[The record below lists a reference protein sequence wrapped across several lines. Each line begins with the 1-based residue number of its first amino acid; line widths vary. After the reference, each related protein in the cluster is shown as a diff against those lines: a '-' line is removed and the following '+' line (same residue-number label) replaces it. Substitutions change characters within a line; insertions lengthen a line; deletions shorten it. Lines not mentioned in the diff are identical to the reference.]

1 MFVAVL
7 GRLPKL
13 SIAEL
18 EAMFGKS
25 HVRAVSRSTAVV
37 NTDNLSIDSLGGSLK
52 CGKVIHTL
60 PADNRPTLERA
71 SHWITHTYV
80 NQLLAVGGKITLGIS
95 AYGLS
100 TSPRQLQK
108 IGLLLKTSMKKHNVS
123 LRLIPNTTTELSTA
137 TSHNNKLGLSPKK
150 RELFIIKTDNGA
162 IIIAES
168 NGAQNITAYARRDR
182 NRPRRDAFV
191 GMLPPKLAQIM
202 VNLAVGN
209 TTRATILDPFCG
221 TGTVMQ
227 EALLKGYDV
236 CGSDLSQKMIDYTTE
251 NIAWLQ
257 SKYHITSTVRS
268 LEQADAMTHQWPKAQ
283 QLDAVVCETYL
294 GQPFSAPPSPK
305 KLHEVTGN
313 CNHIITNFLRNIHSQ
328 LTPGTTLC
336 IAVPAWRDAS
346 RNLTHLP
353 LIKDLETLGYILQ
366 QPPLIYS
373 RSDQVVVREILLLKT
388 A

>member
-13 SIAEL
+13 SITEL

-37 NTDNLSIDSLGGSLK
+37 DTDNLSIDSLGGSLK

-60 PADNRPTLERA
+60 PANSRPTLEHA
-71 SHWITHTYV
+71 SHWITHTYIH
-80 NQLLAVGGKITLGIS
+80 QLLAVGGKITLGIS
-95 AYGLS
+95 AYGFS
-100 TSPRQLQK
+100 ISPRQLQS
-108 IGLLLKTSMKKHNVS
+108 IGLSLKSSMKRHGAS
-123 LRLIPNTTTELSTA
+123 LRLIPNTSIELSTA

-162 IIIAES
+162 ILIAES

-202 VNLAVGN
+202 VNVAVGN
-209 TTRATILDPFCG
+209 AAKATILDPFCG
-221 TGTVMQ
+221 TGTVLQ

-251 NIAWLQ
+251 NLAWLQ
-257 SKYHITSTVRS
+257 SKYHITGTVHS

>member
-1 MFVAVL
+1 
-7 GRLPKL
+7 
-13 SIAEL
+13 
-18 EAMFGKS
+18 
-25 HVRAVSRSTAVV
+25 
-37 NTDNLSIDSLGGSLK
+37 
-52 CGKVIHTL
+52 
-60 PADNRPTLERA
+60 
-71 SHWITHTYV
+71 
-80 NQLLAVGGKITLGIS
+80 
-95 AYGLS
+95 
-100 TSPRQLQK
+100 
-108 IGLLLKTSMKKHNVS
+108 MKKHNVS

-150 RELFIIKTDNGA
+150 RELFIIKTDDSA
-162 IIIAES
+162 ILIAES

-209 TTRATILDPFCG
+209 AAKATILDPFCG
-221 TGTVMQ
+221 TGTVLQ

-251 NIAWLQ
+251 NLTWLQ
-257 SKYHITSTVRS
+257 SKYHITGTVRS
-268 LEQADAMTHQWPKAQ
+268 LEQADAMTYQWPKAQ

-294 GQPFSAPPSPK
+294 GQPFSTPPSPK

-313 CNHIITNFLRNIHSQ
+313 CNHIITNFLHNIHSQ

>member
-1 MFVAVL
+1 MFVAIL

-37 NTDNLSIDSLGGSLK
+37 DTDGLSIDSLGGSLK
-52 CGKVIHTL
+52 CGKVIHTF
-60 PADNRPTLERA
+60 PADGHPTLEQT
-71 SHWITHTYV
+71 SHWITRTYV
-80 NQLLAVGGKITLGIS
+80 HQLLAVGGKITLGIS

-162 IIIAES
+162 ILIAES

-202 VNLAVGN
+202 INVAVGN
-209 TTRATILDPFCG
+209 AVKATILDPFCG
-221 TGTVMQ
+221 TGTVLQ

-251 NIAWLQ
+251 NLAWLQ
-257 SKYHITSTVRS
+257 SKYHITGTVRS
-268 LEQADAMTHQWPKAQ
+268 LEQADGMTHQWPKAQ
-283 QLDAVVCETYL
+283 QFDAVVCETYL

-313 CNHIITNFLRNIHSQ
+313 CNHIITNFLHNIHSQ

-346 RNLTHLP
+346 HNLTHLP
-353 LIKDLETLGYILQ
+353 LIKDLEILGYILQ

>member
-1 MFVAVL
+1 MFVAIL

-18 EAMFGKS
+18 EAMFGKP
-25 HVRAVSRSTAVV
+25 HVRAASHDVATID
-37 NTDNLSIDSLGGSLK
+37 TDNLSIDALGGSLK
-52 CGKVIHTL
+52 CGTIIHTL
-60 PADNRPTLERA
+60 PADGHPTLEQA
-71 SHWITHTYV
+71 SHWITHTYIH
-80 NQLLAVGGKITLGIS
+80 QLLAVGGKITLGIS

-100 TSPRQLQK
+100 TSPRHLQK
-108 IGLLLKTSMKKHNVS
+108 IGLSLKSSMKRHGAS
-123 LRLIPNTTTELSTA
+123 LRLVPNTTTALSTA

-150 RELFIIKTDNGA
+150 RELFIIKTDEGA
-162 IIIAES
+162 ILIAES

-202 VNLAVGN
+202 VNVAVGN
-209 TTRATILDPFCG
+209 AVKATILDPFCG
-221 TGTVMQ
+221 TGTVLQ
-227 EALLKGYDV
+227 EALLKEYDV

>member
-13 SIAEL
+13 SITEL

-25 HVRAVSRSTAVV
+25 HIRAVSRSTAVV
-37 NTDNLSIDSLGGSLK
+37 DTDNLSIDSLGGSLK

-60 PADNRPTLERA
+60 PADNHPTLERA

-150 RELFIIKTDNGA
+150 RELFIIKTDDSA
-162 IIIAES
+162 ILIAES

-209 TTRATILDPFCG
+209 AAKATILDPFCG
-221 TGTVMQ
+221 TGTVLQ

-251 NIAWLQ
+251 NLTWLQ
-257 SKYHITSTVRS
+257 SKYHITGTVHS

-283 QLDAVVCETYL
+283 QLNAVVCETYL

-346 RNLTHLP
+346 HNLTHLP
-353 LIKDLETLGYILQ
+353 LIKDLKKLGYILQ

>member
-1 MFVAVL
+1 MFVAIL

-25 HVRAVSRSTAVV
+25 HVRAVSRDIATID
-37 NTDNLSIDSLGGSLK
+37 TDNLSIDALGGSLK
-52 CGKVIHTL
+52 CGKIIHTL
-60 PADNRPTLERA
+60 PADGRPTLEQA
-71 SHWITHTYV
+71 SHWITRTYV
-80 NQLLAVGGKITLGIS
+80 HQLLAVGGKITLGIS
-95 AYGLS
+95 GYGFS

-108 IGLLLKTSMKKHNVS
+108 IGLSLKSSMKRHGAS
-123 LRLIPNTTTELSTA
+123 LRLIPNTSTTLSTA

-150 RELFIIKTDNGA
+150 RELFIIKTDDSA
-162 IIIAES
+162 ILIAES

-209 TTRATILDPFCG
+209 AAKATILDPFCG
-221 TGTVMQ
+221 TGTVLQ
-227 EALLKGYDV
+227 EALLKRYDV

-251 NIAWLQ
+251 NLTWLQ
-257 SKYHITSTVRS
+257 SKYHITGTVHS

-283 QLDAVVCETYL
+283 QLNAVVCETYL

-346 RNLTHLP
+346 HNLTHLP
-353 LIKDLETLGYILQ
+353 LIKDLKKLGYILQ

>member
-1 MFVAVL
+1 MFVAIL

-18 EAMFGKS
+18 EAIFGKS
-25 HVRAVSRSTAVV
+25 HVRAVSYGAAIVD
-37 NTDNLSIDSLGGSLK
+37 TDELSIDSLGGSLK

>member
-1 MFVAVL
+1 MFVAIL

-25 HVRAVSRSTAVV
+25 HVRAVSHDIATID
-37 NTDNLSIDSLGGSLK
+37 TDNLLIDSLGGSLK
-52 CGKVIHTL
+52 CGTIIHTL
-60 PADNRPTLERA
+60 PASSRPTLEQA
-71 SHWITHTYV
+71 SHWITHTYIH
-80 NQLLAVGGKITLGIS
+80 QLLAVSGKITLGIS
-95 AYGLS
+95 AYGFS

-108 IGLLLKTSMKKHNVS
+108 IGLSLKSSMKRHGAS
-123 LRLIPNTTTELSTA
+123 LRLVPNTSIELSTA

-150 RELFIIKTDNGA
+150 RELFIIKTDDGT
-162 IIIAES
+162 ILITES
-168 NGAQNITAYARRDR
+168 NGAQNITTYARRDR

-202 VNLAVGN
+202 INVAVGN
-209 TTRATILDPFCG
+209 AVKATILDPFCG
-221 TGTVMQ
+221 TGTVLQ

-257 SKYHITSTVRS
+257 SKYHIPSTVRS

-328 LTPGTTLC
+328 LKPGTTLC
-336 IAVPAWRDAS
+336 IAVPAWRDVS
-346 RNLTHLP
+346 HNLTHLP
-353 LIKDLETLGYILQ
+353 LIKDLKKLGYILQ

>member
-1 MFVAVL
+1 MFVTVL
-7 GRLPKL
+7 GRLPRL

-25 HVRAVSRSTAVV
+25 HVRAVSRDIATID
-37 NTDNLSIDSLGGSLK
+37 TDSLSINALGGSLK
-52 CGKVIHTL
+52 CGKIIHAI
-60 PADNRPTLERA
+60 PANDRPSLEQA
-71 SHWITHTYV
+71 SHWITHTYIH
-80 NQLLAVGGKITLGIS
+80 QLLAVGGKITLGIS

-100 TSPRQLQK
+100 ASPRQLQS
-108 IGLLLKTSMKKHNVS
+108 IGLSLKSSMKKHGAS
-123 LRLIPNTTTELSTA
+123 LRLVPNTSTELSTA

-150 RELFIIKTDNGA
+150 RELFIIKIDDGA

-202 VNLAVGN
+202 INVAVGN
-209 TTRATILDPFCG
+209 AAKATILDPFCG
-221 TGTVMQ
+221 TGTVLQ

-257 SKYHITSTVRS
+257 NKYRITGTVHS
-268 LEQADAMTHQWPKAQ
+268 LTQADAMTHQWPEAQ
-283 QLDAVVCETYL
+283 QLDVVVCETYL

-328 LTPGTTLC
+328 LAPNTTLC
-336 IAVPAWRDAS
+336 IAVPAWRDTS

-353 LIKDLETLGYILQ
+353 LIKDLEKLGYILQ

>member
-25 HVRAVSRSTAVV
+25 HVRAVSRDIATID
-37 NTDNLSIDSLGGSLK
+37 TDNLSIDALGGSLK
-52 CGKVIHTL
+52 CGTIIHTL
-60 PADNRPTLERA
+60 PADGHPTLEHA

-80 NQLLAVGGKITLGIS
+80 HQLLAVGGKITLGIS
-95 AYGLS
+95 AYGIS
-100 TSPRQLQK
+100 TSPRQLQN
-108 IGLLLKTSMKKHNVS
+108 IGLSLKSSMKRHGAS
-123 LRLIPNTTTELSTA
+123 LRLVPNTNIELSTA

-150 RELFIIKTDNGA
+150 RELFIIKTDDGA
-162 IIIAES
+162 IVIAES

-202 VNLAVGN
+202 VNVAVGN

-221 TGTVMQ
+221 TGTVLQ

-257 SKYHITSTVRS
+257 SKYHITGTVRS
-268 LEQADAMTHQWPKAQ
+268 LEQADAMTHQWTEGQ
-283 QLDAVVCETYL
+283 QLDAVICETYL

-328 LTPGTTLC
+328 LRPGTTLC
-336 IAVPAWRDAS
+336 IAVPAWRDAN
-346 RNLTHLP
+346 RKLTHLP
-353 LIKDLETLGYILQ
+353 LVQNLEALGYTLQ

>member
-1 MFVAVL
+1 MFVAIL

-18 EAMFGKS
+18 EAIFGKS
-25 HVRAVSRSTAVV
+25 HVRAVSYGAAIVD
-37 NTDNLSIDSLGGSLK
+37 TDELSIDSLGGSLK
-52 CGKVIHTL
+52 CGKVIHTV

-95 AYGLS
+95 AYGFS

-108 IGLLLKTSMKKHNVS
+108 IGLSLKSSMKRHGAS
-123 LRLIPNTTTELSTA
+123 LRLVPNTTTALSTA

-150 RELFIIKTDNGA
+150 RELFIIKTDDGA
-162 IIIAES
+162 ILIAES
-168 NGAQNITAYARRDR
+168 NGAQNITTYARRDR

-202 VNLAVGN
+202 VNVAVGN
-209 TTRATILDPFCG
+209 AVKATILDPFCG
-221 TGTVMQ
+221 TGTVLQ

-251 NIAWLQ
+251 NLAWLQ
-257 SKYHITSTVRS
+257 SKYHITGTVRS
-268 LEQADAMTHQWPKAQ
+268 LEQADAMTYQWPKAQ

-313 CNHIITNFLRNIHSQ
+313 CNHIITNFLHNIHSQ

-346 RNLTHLP
+346 HNLTHLP
-353 LIKDLETLGYILQ
+353 LIKDLKTLGYILQ

>member
-1 MFVAVL
+1 MFVAIL

-37 NTDNLSIDSLGGSLK
+37 DTDGLSIDSLGGSLK

-60 PADNRPTLERA
+60 PADGHPTLEQT

-150 RELFIIKTDNGA
+150 RELFIIKTDDGA

-209 TTRATILDPFCG
+209 ATKATILDPFCG
-221 TGTVMQ
+221 TGTVLQ

-251 NIAWLQ
+251 NLAWLQ
-257 SKYHITSTVRS
+257 SKYHITGTVRS
-268 LEQADAMTHQWPKAQ
+268 LEQADAMTHQWTEGQ

-294 GQPFSAPPSPK
+294 GQPFSAPPSSK

-328 LTPGTTLC
+328 LRPGTTLC
-336 IAVPAWRDAS
+336 IAVPAWRDAN
-346 RNLTHLP
+346 RKLTHLP
-353 LIKDLETLGYILQ
+353 LVQNLEALGYTLQ

>member
-1 MFVAVL
+1 ML

-37 NTDNLSIDSLGGSLK
+37 DTDNLSIDSLGGSLK
-52 CGKVIHTL
+52 CGKIIHTL
-60 PADNRPTLERA
+60 PADGHPTLEQT
-71 SHWITHTYV
+71 SHWITRTYV
-80 NQLLAVGGKITLGIS
+80 HQLLAVGGKITLGIS
-95 AYGLS
+95 AYGFS
-100 TSPRQLQK
+100 ISPRQLQS
-108 IGLLLKTSMKKHNVS
+108 IGLSLKSSMKRHGAS
-123 LRLIPNTTTELSTA
+123 LRLIPNTSIELSTA

-202 VNLAVGN
+202 VNVAVGN
-209 TTRATILDPFCG
+209 AAKATILDPFCG
-221 TGTVMQ
+221 TGTVLQ
-227 EALLKGYDV
+227 EALLKRYDV

-251 NIAWLQ
+251 NLAWLQ
-257 SKYHITSTVRS
+257 SKYHITGTVRS

-336 IAVPAWRDAS
+336 IAVPAWRDAG

-353 LIKDLETLGYILQ
+353 LIKDLETLGYTLQ

>member
-1 MFVAVL
+1 MFVAIL

-37 NTDNLSIDSLGGSLK
+37 DTDNLSIDSLGGSLK

-108 IGLLLKTSMKKHNVS
+108 IGLLLKSSMKRHGAS
-123 LRLIPNTTTELSTA
+123 LRLVPNTTTALSTA

-150 RELFIIKTDNGA
+150 RELFIIKTDDGT
-162 IIIAES
+162 ILITES
-168 NGAQNITAYARRDR
+168 NGAQNITAYAHRDR

-202 VNLAVGN
+202 VNVAVGN
-209 TTRATILDPFCG
+209 AVKAIILDPFCG
-221 TGTVMQ
+221 TGTVLQ

-283 QLDAVVCETYL
+283 QLNAVVCETYL

-328 LTPGTTLC
+328 LTPGTILC

>member
-1 MFVAVL
+1 MFVAML

-37 NTDNLSIDSLGGSLK
+37 DTDNLSIDSLGGSLK
-52 CGKVIHTL
+52 CGKIIHTL
-60 PADNRPTLERA
+60 PADGHPTLEQT
-71 SHWITHTYV
+71 SHWITRTYV
-80 NQLLAVGGKITLGIS
+80 HQLLAVGGKITLGIS
-95 AYGLS
+95 AYGFS
-100 TSPRQLQK
+100 ISPRQLQS
-108 IGLLLKTSMKKHNVS
+108 IGLSLKSSMKRHGAS
-123 LRLIPNTTTELSTA
+123 LRLIPNTSIELSTA

-202 VNLAVGN
+202 VNVAVGN
-209 TTRATILDPFCG
+209 AAKATILDPFCG
-221 TGTVMQ
+221 TGTVLQ
-227 EALLKGYDV
+227 EALLKRYDV

-251 NIAWLQ
+251 NLAWLQ
-257 SKYHITSTVRS
+257 SKYHITGTVRS

-336 IAVPAWRDAS
+336 IAVPAWRDAG

-353 LIKDLETLGYILQ
+353 LIKDLETLGYTLQ

>member
-1 MFVAVL
+1 ML

-37 NTDNLSIDSLGGSLK
+37 DTDNLSIDSLGGSLK
-52 CGKVIHTL
+52 CGKIIHTL
-60 PADNRPTLERA
+60 PADGHPTLEQT
-71 SHWITHTYV
+71 SHWITRTYV
-80 NQLLAVGGKITLGIS
+80 HQLLAVGGKITLGIS
-95 AYGLS
+95 AYGFS
-100 TSPRQLQK
+100 ISPRQLQS
-108 IGLLLKTSMKKHNVS
+108 IGLSLKSSMKRHGAS
-123 LRLIPNTTTELSTA
+123 LRLIPNTSIELSTA

-202 VNLAVGN
+202 VNVAVGN
-209 TTRATILDPFCG
+209 AAKATILDPFCG
-221 TGTVMQ
+221 TGTVLQ
-227 EALLKGYDV
+227 EALLKRYDV

-251 NIAWLQ
+251 NLAWLQ
-257 SKYHITSTVRS
+257 SKYHITGTVRS

-283 QLDAVVCETYL
+283 QLDVVVCETYL

-336 IAVPAWRDAS
+336 IAVPAWRDAG

-353 LIKDLETLGYILQ
+353 LIKDLETLGYTLQ

>member
-18 EAMFGKS
+18 EAMFGKP
-25 HVRAVSRSTAVV
+25 HVRAVSHDVATID
-37 NTDNLSIDSLGGSLK
+37 TDNLSIDALGGSLK
-52 CGKVIHTL
+52 CGKIIHTL
-60 PADNRPTLERA
+60 PADSRPTLEQA
-71 SHWITHTYV
+71 SHWITHTYIH
-80 NQLLAVGGKITLGIS
+80 QLLAVGGKITLGIS

-100 TSPRQLQK
+100 TSPRHLQK
-108 IGLLLKTSMKKHNVS
+108 IGLSLKSSMKRHGAS
-123 LRLIPNTTTELSTA
+123 LRLVPNTTTALSTA

-150 RELFIIKTDNGA
+150 RELFIIKTDDDA
-162 IIIAES
+162 ILIAES

-221 TGTVMQ
+221 TGTVLQ
-227 EALLKGYDV
+227 EALLRGYDV
-236 CGSDLSQKMIDYTTE
+236 CGSDLSQKMINYTTE
-251 NIAWLQ
+251 NLAWLQ
-257 SKYHITSTVRS
+257 SKYHITGTVRS
-268 LEQADAMTHQWPKAQ
+268 LEQADAMTHQWTEGQ
-283 QLDAVVCETYL
+283 QLDAVICEAYL

>member
-1 MFVAVL
+1 MFVAIL

-25 HVRAVSRSTAVV
+25 HVRAVSHDVATIDT
-37 NTDNLSIDSLGGSLK
+37 NNLSIDSLGGSLK
-52 CGKVIHTL
+52 CGTIIHTL
-60 PADNRPTLERA
+60 PADGHPTLEQA
-71 SHWITHTYV
+71 SHWITHTYIH
-80 NQLLAVGGKITLGIS
+80 QLLAVGGKITLGIS

-100 TSPRQLQK
+100 TSPRHLQK
-108 IGLLLKTSMKKHNVS
+108 IGLSLKSSMKRHGAS
-123 LRLIPNTTTELSTA
+123 LRLVPNITTALSTA

-150 RELFIIKTDNGA
+150 RELFIIKTDDGA
-162 IIIAES
+162 IFIAES

-202 VNLAVGN
+202 VNIAIGN
-209 TTRATILDPFCG
+209 TTKATILDPFCG
-221 TGTVMQ
+221 TGTVLQ
-227 EALLKGYDV
+227 EALLKEYDV

-251 NIAWLQ
+251 NLAWLQ
-257 SKYHITSTVRS
+257 SKYHITGTVRS

-336 IAVPAWRDAS
+336 IAVPAWRDAG

-353 LIKDLETLGYILQ
+353 LIKDLETLGYTLQ

-373 RSDQVVVREILLLKT
+373 RSDQVVAREILLLKT

>member
-1 MFVAVL
+1 M
-7 GRLPKL
+7 

-25 HVRAVSRSTAVV
+25 HVRAVSHDIATID
-37 NTDNLSIDSLGGSLK
+37 TDNLLIDSLGGSLK
-52 CGKVIHTL
+52 CGTIIHTL
-60 PADNRPTLERA
+60 PASSRPTLEQA
-71 SHWITHTYV
+71 SHWITHTYIH
-80 NQLLAVGGKITLGIS
+80 QLLAVSGKITLGIS
-95 AYGLS
+95 AYGFS

-108 IGLLLKTSMKKHNVS
+108 IGLSLKSSMKRHGAS
-123 LRLIPNTTTELSTA
+123 LRLVPNTSIELSTA

-150 RELFIIKTDNGA
+150 RELFIIKTDDGT
-162 IIIAES
+162 ILITES
-168 NGAQNITAYARRDR
+168 NGAQNITTYARRDR

-202 VNLAVGN
+202 INVAVGN
-209 TTRATILDPFCG
+209 AVKATILDPFCG
-221 TGTVMQ
+221 TGTVLQ

-257 SKYHITSTVRS
+257 SKYHIPSTVRS

-336 IAVPAWRDAS
+336 IAVPAWRDVS
-346 RNLTHLP
+346 HNLTHLP
-353 LIKDLETLGYILQ
+353 LIKDLKKLGYILQ

>member
-37 NTDNLSIDSLGGSLK
+37 DTDNLSIDSLGGSLK

-373 RSDQVVVREILLLKT
+373 RSDQVVVREILLLK
-388 A
+388 AA

>member
-18 EAMFGKS
+18 EAMFGKP
-25 HVRAVSRSTAVV
+25 HVRAVSHDVATID
-37 NTDNLSIDSLGGSLK
+37 TDNLSIDALGGSLK
-52 CGKVIHTL
+52 CGKIIHVI
-60 PADNRPTLERA
+60 PANDRPSLEHA
-71 SHWITHTYV
+71 SHWITHTYIH
-80 NQLLAVGGKITLGIS
+80 QLLAVGGKITLGIS
-95 AYGLS
+95 AYGFS

-108 IGLLLKTSMKKHNVS
+108 IGLSLKSSMKRHGAS
-123 LRLIPNTTTELSTA
+123 LRLIPNTTTALSTA

-150 RELFIIKTDNGA
+150 RELFIIKTDDGA
-162 IIIAES
+162 ILITES
-168 NGAQNITAYARRDR
+168 NGAQNITTYARRDR

-202 VNLAVGN
+202 VNVAVGN
-209 TTRATILDPFCG
+209 AVKATILDPFCG
-221 TGTVMQ
+221 TGTVLQ

-268 LEQADAMTHQWPKAQ
+268 LEQADAMTHQWTEGQ
-283 QLDAVVCETYL
+283 QLDAVICETYL

-313 CNHIITNFLRNIHSQ
+313 CNHIITNFLRNIHGQ

-336 IAVPAWRDAS
+336 IAVPAWRDAN
-346 RNLTHLP
+346 RKLTHLP
-353 LIKDLETLGYILQ
+353 LVQNLEALGYTLQ

-388 A
+388 T

>member
-1 MFVAVL
+1 MFVAIL

-37 NTDNLSIDSLGGSLK
+37 DTDNLSIDSLGGSLK
-52 CGKVIHTL
+52 CGKIIHTL
-60 PADNRPTLERA
+60 PADGHPTLEQT
-71 SHWITHTYV
+71 SHWITRTYV
-80 NQLLAVGGKITLGIS
+80 HQLLAVGGKITLGIS
-95 AYGLS
+95 AYGFS
-100 TSPRQLQK
+100 ISPRQLQS
-108 IGLLLKTSMKKHNVS
+108 IGLSLKSSMKRHGAS
-123 LRLIPNTTTELSTA
+123 LRLVPNTSTALSTA

-150 RELFIIKTDNGA
+150 RELFIIKTDDGA
-162 IIIAES
+162 ILIAES
-168 NGAQNITAYARRDR
+168 NGAQNITTYARRDR

-202 VNLAVGN
+202 INVAVGN
-209 TTRATILDPFCG
+209 AVKATILDPFCG
-221 TGTVMQ
+221 TGTVLQ
-227 EALLKGYDV
+227 EALLKRYDV

-251 NIAWLQ
+251 NLTWLQ
-257 SKYHITSTVRS
+257 SKYHITGTVRS

-313 CNHIITNFLRNIHSQ
+313 CNHIITNFLRNIRSQ

-353 LIKDLETLGYILQ
+353 LIKDLKKLGYILQ

-373 RSDQVVVREILLLKT
+373 RSDQIVVREILLLKT

>member
-1 MFVAVL
+1 MFVAIL

-37 NTDNLSIDSLGGSLK
+37 DTDNLSIDSLGGSLK
-52 CGKVIHTL
+52 CGKIIHTL
-60 PADNRPTLERA
+60 PADGHPTLEQT
-71 SHWITHTYV
+71 SHWITRTYV
-80 NQLLAVGGKITLGIS
+80 HQLLAVGGKITLGIS
-95 AYGLS
+95 AYGFS
-100 TSPRQLQK
+100 ISPRQLQS

-150 RELFIIKTDNGA
+150 RELFIIKTDDNA
-162 IIIAES
+162 ILIAES

-209 TTRATILDPFCG
+209 AAKATILDPFCG
-221 TGTVMQ
+221 TGTVLQ

-251 NIAWLQ
+251 NLTWLQ
-257 SKYHITSTVRS
+257 SKYHITGTVHS

-283 QLDAVVCETYL
+283 QLNAVVCETYL

-346 RNLTHLP
+346 HNLTHLP
-353 LIKDLETLGYILQ
+353 LIKDLKKLGYILQ

>member
-1 MFVAVL
+1 MFVAIL

-18 EAMFGKS
+18 EAMFGKP
-25 HVRAVSRSTAVV
+25 HVRAVSHDVATID
-37 NTDNLSIDSLGGSLK
+37 TDNLSIDALGGSLK
-52 CGKVIHTL
+52 CGKIIHTL
-60 PADNRPTLERA
+60 PADSRPTLEQA
-71 SHWITHTYV
+71 SHWITHTYIH
-80 NQLLAVGGKITLGIS
+80 QLLAVGGKITLGIS

-108 IGLLLKTSMKKHNVS
+108 IGLLLKTSMKKYSVS

-150 RELFIIKTDNGA
+150 RELFIIKTDDGA
-162 IIIAES
+162 ILIAES

-202 VNLAVGN
+202 VNVAVGN
-209 TTRATILDPFCG
+209 AAKATILDPFCG
-221 TGTVMQ
+221 TGTVLQ
-227 EALLKGYDV
+227 EALLKRYDV

-251 NIAWLQ
+251 NLAWLQ
-257 SKYHITSTVRS
+257 SKYHITGTVRS

-336 IAVPAWRDAS
+336 VAVPAWRDAS

-353 LIKDLETLGYILQ
+353 LIKGLEALGYALQ

>member
-1 MFVAVL
+1 MFVAIL

-37 NTDNLSIDSLGGSLK
+37 DTNGLSIDSLGGSLK

-60 PADNRPTLERA
+60 PADGPPTLEQP
-71 SHWITHTYV
+71 SHGITRTYV
-80 NQLLAVGGKITLGIS
+80 HQLLAVGGKITLGIS

-100 TSPRQLQK
+100 TSPHQLQK

-150 RELFIIKTDNGA
+150 RELFIIKTDDGA

-209 TTRATILDPFCG
+209 ATKATILDPFCG

-251 NIAWLQ
+251 NLAWLQ
-257 SKYHITSTVRS
+257 SKYHITGTVRS
-268 LEQADAMTHQWPKAQ
+268 LEQADAMTHQWTEGQ

-353 LIKDLETLGYILQ
+353 LIKGLEALGYTLQ

>member
-1 MFVAVL
+1 MFVAIL

-18 EAMFGKS
+18 EAIFGKS
-25 HVRAVSRSTAVV
+25 HVRAVSYGAAVV
-37 NTDNLSIDSLGGSLK
+37 DTNELSIDSLGGSLK
-52 CGKVIHTL
+52 CGKIIHTL
-60 PADNRPTLERA
+60 PADNRPTLEQA
-71 SHWITHTYV
+71 SYWITHTYV
-80 NQLLAVGGKITLGIS
+80 NQLLAIGGKIALGIS

-100 TSPRQLQK
+100 TSPRQLQS
-108 IGLLLKTSMKKHNVS
+108 IGLSLKSSMKRHGAS
-123 LRLIPNTTTELSTA
+123 LRLVPNTSIELSTA

-150 RELFIIKTDNGA
+150 RELFIIKTDDGA
-162 IIIAES
+162 ILITES
-168 NGAQNITAYARRDR
+168 KGAQNITAYARRDR

-202 VNLAVGN
+202 VNVAVGN
-209 TTRATILDPFCG
+209 ATKATILDPFCG
-221 TGTVMQ
+221 TGTVLQ

-257 SKYHITSTVRS
+257 NKYRITGTVHS
-268 LEQADAMTHQWPKAQ
+268 LTQADAMTHQWPESQ
-283 QLDAVVCETYL
+283 QLDAVICETYL
-294 GQPFSAPPSPK
+294 GQPFSAPPSSK

-328 LTPGTTLC
+328 LRPGTTLC

-353 LIKDLETLGYILQ
+353 LIKDLEKLGYILQ

>member
-1 MFVAVL
+1 MFVAIL

-25 HVRAVSRSTAVV
+25 HVRAVSRNIATID
-37 NTDNLSIDSLGGSLK
+37 TDNLSIDALGGSLK
-52 CGKVIHTL
+52 CGTIIHTL
-60 PADNRPTLERA
+60 PADGHPTLEHA

-80 NQLLAVGGKITLGIS
+80 HQLLAVGGKITLGIS
-95 AYGLS
+95 AYGIS
-100 TSPRQLQK
+100 TSPRQLQN
-108 IGLLLKTSMKKHNVS
+108 IGLSLKSSMKRHGAS
-123 LRLIPNTTTELSTA
+123 LRLVPNTTTALSTA

-150 RELFIIKTDNGA
+150 RELFIIKTDDGT
-162 IIIAES
+162 ILITES

-202 VNLAVGN
+202 VNVAVGN
-209 TTRATILDPFCG
+209 AAKATILDPFCG
-221 TGTVMQ
+221 TGTVLQ

-251 NIAWLQ
+251 NLAWLQ
-257 SKYHITSTVRS
+257 SKYHITGTVHS

-336 IAVPAWRDAS
+336 IAVPAWRDAN
-346 RNLTHLP
+346 RKLTHLP
-353 LIKDLETLGYILQ
+353 LVQNLEALGYTLQ

>member
-1 MFVAVL
+1 MFVAIL

-25 HVRAVSRSTAVV
+25 HVRAVSRNIATID
-37 NTDNLSIDSLGGSLK
+37 TDNLSIDALGGSLK
-52 CGKVIHTL
+52 CGTIIHTL
-60 PADNRPTLERA
+60 PADGHPTLEHA

-80 NQLLAVGGKITLGIS
+80 HQLLAVGGKITLGIS
-95 AYGLS
+95 AYGIS
-100 TSPRQLQK
+100 TSPRQLQN
-108 IGLLLKTSMKKHNVS
+108 IGLSLKSSMKRHGAS
-123 LRLIPNTTTELSTA
+123 LRLVPNTTTALSTA

-150 RELFIIKTDNGA
+150 RELFIIKTDDGT
-162 IIIAES
+162 ILITES

-202 VNLAVGN
+202 VNVAVGN
-209 TTRATILDPFCG
+209 AAKATILDPFCG
-221 TGTVMQ
+221 TGTVLQ

-257 SKYHITSTVRS
+257 SKYHITGTVRS

-336 IAVPAWRDAS
+336 IAVPAWRDAG

-353 LIKDLETLGYILQ
+353 LIKDLETLGYTLQ

-373 RSDQVVVREILLLKT
+373 RSDQVVAREILLLKT

>member
-13 SIAEL
+13 SITEL

-37 NTDNLSIDSLGGSLK
+37 DTDNLSIDSLGGSLK

-60 PADNRPTLERA
+60 PADNHPTLERA

-150 RELFIIKTDNGA
+150 RELFIIKTDDSA
-162 IIIAES
+162 ILIAES

-209 TTRATILDPFCG
+209 AAKATILDAFCG
-221 TGTVMQ
+221 TGTVLQ

-251 NIAWLQ
+251 NLTWLQ
-257 SKYHITSTVRS
+257 SKYHITGTVRS
-268 LEQADAMTHQWPKAQ
+268 LEQADAMTYQWPKAQ

-294 GQPFSAPPSPK
+294 GQPFSTPPSPK
-305 KLHEVTGN
+305 KLREVTGN
-313 CNHIITNFLRNIHSQ
+313 CNHIITNFLHNIHSQ

>member
-1 MFVAVL
+1 MFVAIL

-25 HVRAVSRSTAVV
+25 HVRAVSHDVATIDT
-37 NTDNLSIDSLGGSLK
+37 NNLSIDSLGGSLK
-52 CGKVIHTL
+52 CGTIIHTL
-60 PADNRPTLERA
+60 PADGHPTLEHA
-71 SHWITHTYV
+71 SHWITHTYIH
-80 NQLLAVGGKITLGIS
+80 QLLAVGGKITLGIS

-100 TSPRQLQK
+100 TSPRHLQK

-202 VNLAVGN
+202 VNVAVGN
-209 TTRATILDPFCG
+209 AAKATILDPFCG
-221 TGTVMQ
+221 TGTVLQ
-227 EALLKGYDV
+227 EALLKRYDV

-251 NIAWLQ
+251 NLAWLQ
-257 SKYHITSTVRS
+257 SKYHITGTVRS

-336 IAVPAWRDAS
+336 IAVPAWRDAG

-353 LIKDLETLGYILQ
+353 LIKDLETLGYTLQ

>member
-1 MFVAVL
+1 MFVAIL

-25 HVRAVSRSTAVV
+25 HVRAVSRDIATID
-37 NTDNLSIDSLGGSLK
+37 TDNLSIDALGGSLK
-52 CGKVIHTL
+52 CGKIIHTL
-60 PADNRPTLERA
+60 PASSRPTLEHA
-71 SHWITHTYV
+71 SHWITRTYIH
-80 NQLLAVGGKITLGIS
+80 QLLAVGGKITLGIS

-305 KLHEVTGN
+305 KLHEVTGS